1 MKKTVSL
8 FIITAMLCVFAAC
21 GNSAE
26 PTASTTPTNSTSIP
40 VQSSSNTEKTTV
52 GTSAVMSLYNYTKH
66 SPYCISWGESA
77 YAFRNTSW
85 SVSTNAISYSE
96 LIDSAEKMPFP
107 NNISES
113 DEANSILSRFDE
125 NFFKTHSIL
134 YLHLNFTSGSIY
146 PENIYITRHP
156 ENAYDITIVPHRPYI
171 QTCDMATWTVIIVLD
186 KYGTENVPEI
196 NVSVK

>member
-8 FIITAMLCVFAAC
+8 FIITVMLCVFAAC
-21 GNSAE
+21 GNSTE
-26 PTASTTPTNSTSIP
+26 PAASTTPKNSPSI
-40 VQSSSNTEKTTV
+40 QSSSHTEKTTG
-52 GTSAVMSLYNYTKH
+52 GTSSVMCLYNYTKH

-85 SVSTNAISYSE
+85 SLSTNAISYFE

-107 NNISES
+107 DNISES
-113 DEANSILSRFDE
+113 EERKAVLSRFDE
-125 NFFKTHSIL
+125 DFFKAHSLL
-134 YLHLNFTSGSIY
+134 YLHLNFSSGSIY

-156 ENAYDITIVPHRPYI
+156 ENAYDITIGTHKPDI

>member
-1 MKKTVSL
+1 M
-8 FIITAMLCVFAAC
+8 C
-21 GNSAE
+21 
-26 PTASTTPTNSTSIP
+26 
-40 VQSSSNTEKTTV
+40 
-52 GTSAVMSLYNYTKH
+52 LYNYTKH

-85 SVSTNAISYSE
+85 SLSTNAISYSE

-107 NNISES
+107 DNISES
-113 DEANSILSRFDE
+113 EERKAVLSRFDE
-125 NFFKTHSIL
+125 DFFKAHSLL
-134 YLHLNFTSGSIY
+134 YLHLNFSSGSIY

-156 ENAYDITIVPHRPYI
+156 ENAYDISIGTHKPDI
-171 QTCDMATWTVIIVLD
+171 QTCDMATWTVIIVFD